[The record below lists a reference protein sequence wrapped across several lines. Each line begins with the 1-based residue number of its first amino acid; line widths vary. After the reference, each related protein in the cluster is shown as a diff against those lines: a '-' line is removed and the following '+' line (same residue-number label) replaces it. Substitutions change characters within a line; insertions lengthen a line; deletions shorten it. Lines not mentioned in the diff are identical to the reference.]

1 MKNLVMDQL
10 AAMSVQYSKFS
21 FDYFI
26 NSMEECG
33 IKNVELWAGVPH
45 YWREN
50 YLSSSDAIK
59 KIREYRRR
67 LEDKGMKVIMYTPET
82 LVYPFNPAAKNI
94 NTRNRTI
101 DLFKMA
107 VEDALEFGTNQVFCN
122 SGSGLYDEEREY
134 AWERMVD
141 TFQQVTSYAK
151 KMGVDLN
158 IEQLQRYESN
168 LVCTAHD
175 IRRVIKEVDASN
187 MYCCLDVV
195 AMAEAGE
202 SIDGFYEIIGKESIQ
217 HVHFSDRNHEIPG
230 DRDLPLKEY
239 LEYLDELNYS
249 GYISL
254 EVNDIIYLEKPHE
267 AFYKS
272 TRKMNELLEK

>member
-1 MKNLVMDQL
+1 MKNLVFEQL

-33 IKNVELWAGVPH
+33 IYNIELWSGIPH

-50 YLSSSDAIK
+50 YLTSSDATK
-59 KIREYRRR
+59 KIRDYRRR

-82 LVYPFNPAAKNI
+82 LVYPFDPAAKNI

-107 VEDALEFGTNQVFCN
+107 IEDALEFGTNQVFCN

-134 AWERMVD
+134 AWERMID
-141 TFQQVTSYAK
+141 TFQKVASYAK

-168 LVCTAHD
+168 LVCTAYD
-175 IRRVIKEVDASN
+175 VRRVIEEVGASN
-187 MYCCLDVV
+187 MNCCLDVV
-195 AMAEAGE
+195 AMAESGE
-202 SIDGFYEIIGKESIQ
+202 DIDEFYKIVGKENIR

-230 DRDLPLKEY
+230 DRDLPLLDY
-239 LEYLDELNYS
+239 LKFLDQMAYS

-254 EVNDIIYLEKPHE
+254 EVNDTIYLEEPHK
-267 AFYKS
+267 AFFQS
-272 TRKMNELLEK
+272 TKKMKELLEK